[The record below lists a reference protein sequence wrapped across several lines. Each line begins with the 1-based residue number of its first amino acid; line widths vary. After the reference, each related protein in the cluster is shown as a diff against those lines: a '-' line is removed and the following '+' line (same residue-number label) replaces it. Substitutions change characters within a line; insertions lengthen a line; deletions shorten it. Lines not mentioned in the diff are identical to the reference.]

1 MRLLSFVLTL
11 LCLACYTNR
20 ITISVLQPSSVVLPK
35 EIKKITIYPKPGY
48 TPVKNRLDS
57 LNEIQISAKTDV
69 AQIKTGY
76 LDGIYNV
83 MSESPKFT
91 KVVLNCTS
99 YGLYMKDSVLF
110 WDDLRKICT
119 QDTTEYILLLQ
130 GSTVYDTELERESN
144 TTYYG
149 VYKMI
154 NLTKWAFLQPFIES
168 IALRF
173 TETDS
178 LRLDGVFGGFGDTEY
193 HLYRNCYTSG
203 YLTGMKICPYW
214 KDTLRTYFDGPGSD
228 MKHASR
234 LIKRNNWRAA
244 SLIWNDLSDG
254 PNHSLASK
262 AAFNMALAWEHGDDL
277 DQALQWI
284 DYADSLGNNKR
295 IKIYRDILEKRLE
308 TKKLLDKQL
317 P

>member
-1 MRLLSFVLTL
+1 
-11 LCLACYTNR
+11 
-20 ITISVLQPSSVVLPK
+20 
-35 EIKKITIYPKPGY
+35 
-48 TPVKNRLDS
+48 
-57 LNEIQISAKTDV
+57 V

-76 LDGIYNV
+76 LDGIFKV
-83 MSESPKFT
+83 MAESPKFT
-91 KVVLNCTS
+91 KVVLNYTS
-99 YGLYMKDSVLF
+99 YGQYMKDSVLF
-110 WDDLRKICT
+110 WDDLRKICEH
-119 QDTTEYILLLQ
+119 DTTEYILLLQ
-130 GSTVYDTELERESN
+130 GSTIYDTEIESELN
-144 TTYYG
+144 STYYG

-154 NLTKWAFLQPFIES
+154 NLTKWAFIQPFKEA
-168 IALRF
+168 IALKF

-178 LRLDGVFGGFGDTEY
+178 LNLEGVFGQFGDAEY

-203 YLTGMKICPYW
+203 YITGMKICPYW
-214 KDTLRTYFDGPGSD
+214 KDTLRTYFDGPGSA

-262 AAFNMALAWEHGDDL
+262 AAFNMALAWEHGDDM
-277 DQALQWI
+277 DQAMQWI
-284 DYADSLGNNKR
+284 QYADSLGNNKR
-295 IKIYRDILEKRLE
+295 IKIYKDIIEKRMQ